1 MGWVNSVSIYRVTGI
16 FNYRGHAPG
25 TVFIANL
32 DHKEEER
39 AELRGNIEIL
49 QRGRIT
55 IEPHRVRPPK
65 G

>member
-1 MGWVNSVSIYRVTGI
+1 MSVYRVTGI
-16 FNYRGHAPG
+16 FKYRGHLPG
-25 TVFIANL
+25 EVFIANL
-32 DHKEEER
+32 DPKEEER